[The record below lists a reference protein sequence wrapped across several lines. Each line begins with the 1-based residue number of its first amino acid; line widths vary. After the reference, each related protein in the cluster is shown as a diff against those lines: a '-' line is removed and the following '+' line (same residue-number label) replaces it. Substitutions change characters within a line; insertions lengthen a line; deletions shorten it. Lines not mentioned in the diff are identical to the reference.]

1 MKVWVVKLDTFL
13 GVYST
18 KEKAVE
24 ACIHWV
30 SLSEAEILEFN
41 EIDDGFS
48 MLVRFDECTPQE
60 SCEWYFVPF
69 VELDDGFDWED

>member
-30 SLSEAEILEFN
+30 SLSDAEILEFS
-41 EIDDGFS
+41 EIEDGFS

-60 SCEWYFVPF
+60 SCEWYFVPCA
-69 VELDDGFDWED
+69 ELDDGFD